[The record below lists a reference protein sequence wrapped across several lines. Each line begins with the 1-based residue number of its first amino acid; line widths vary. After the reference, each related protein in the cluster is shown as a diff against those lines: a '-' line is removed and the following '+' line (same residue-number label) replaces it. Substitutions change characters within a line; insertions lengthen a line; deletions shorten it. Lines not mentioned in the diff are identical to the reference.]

1 MALDKAE
8 AHTIIA
14 ELRRMHDEVRSLISD
29 AADKAQL
36 SAGGPDALKDRLVIL
51 KQDIKDAAKHET
63 LSRRKAPKT
72 ELEQAFFGPA
82 VRSTSANF
90 RMRTDTSPKSPAW
103 AKGLYEV
110 ELELSYYLHNIEAY
124 VEKNP

>member
-29 AADKAQL
+29 AADKARL

-51 KQDIKDAAKHET
+51 KQDIK
-63 LSRRKAPKT
+63 
-72 ELEQAFFGPA
+72 
-82 VRSTSANF
+82 V
-90 RMRTDTSPKSPAW
+90 
-103 AKGLYEV
+103 
-110 ELELSYYLHNIEAY
+110 
-124 VEKNP
+124 